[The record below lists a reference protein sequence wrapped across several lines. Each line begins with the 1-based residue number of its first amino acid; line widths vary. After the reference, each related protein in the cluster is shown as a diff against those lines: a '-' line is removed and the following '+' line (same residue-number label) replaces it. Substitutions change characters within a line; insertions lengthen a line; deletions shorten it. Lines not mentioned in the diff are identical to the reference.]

1 MQQMLHALKKTHT
14 INVMSILL
22 LLETSKSLNRIHHH
36 LAVVNQHAKFKCYDL
51 NFKLKNKL
59 NLTLQKNRPFGSS
72 A

>member
-1 MQQMLHALKKTHT
+1 MC
-14 INVMSILL
+14 IVL

-59 NLTLQKNRPFGSS
+59 NLTYRKTDLS
-72 A
+72 ALVLHAACHVVRVTVSWDLS